1 MASFEQAKYCPFCKR
16 NVSATKDDKCKLCGG
31 KVERGLWSVRFRY
44 VEEDGQEKQKRL
56 SGFSTK
62 KEANNQYLDFVAKH
76 KMNNKKIHQITF
88 SELFDE
94 FEKYYK
100 TKTKPSTYYDLL
112 SKSKLIRPFF
122 DKFEVRKISAKLILD
137 WQNSIA
143 KYSYN
148 YKCHLRT
155 ILSGIL
161 RYAEKYYNIPN
172 QLNKVDT
179 FRRLEPK
186 KEMQIWTPEEF
197 HEVMKQVEKFEY
209 KIFYIALYYTGARKG
224 EMLATTWND
233 WDLIN
238 NTLNINKSVSTKI
251 QGGSWMLTSPKNS
264 TSVRKIKIPQLLSD
278 YIVELK
284 KYEKDN
290 QAIGKFVF
298 GGDQPL
304 PETCVSRYLNNAA
317 KETGIHP
324 IRVHDLRHS
333 HASLLISQ
341 GASIVGVAKRLGHS
355 NTQQTLNTYAHL
367 MPKDEDQII
376 KKLEKIGKI

>member
-1 MASFEQAKYCPFCKR
+1 MASFEQAKYCPNCKR
-16 NVSATKDDKCKLCGG
+16 NVSATKDDRCKICGG
-31 KVERGLWSVRFRY
+31 KIERGTWSVRFRY
-44 VEEDGQEKQKRL
+44 IEEDGQEKQKRL

-62 KEANNQYLDFVAKH
+62 KEANQQYLDFVAKH

-161 RYAEKYYNIPN
+161 GYAEKYYDIPN
-172 QLNKVDT
+172 QLHKVDS
-179 FRRLEPK
+179 FRRIEPK

-197 HEVMKQVEKFEY
+197 NSAMAKVDKLEY
-209 KIFYIALYYTGARKG
+209 KIFYTALYYTGARKG
-224 EMLATTWND
+224 EMLATKWEDWN
-233 WDLIN
+233 LKN
-238 NTLNINKSVSTKI
+238 NTLNINKSISTKI
-251 QGGSWMLTSPKNS
+251 SGGSWILTSPKNAS
-264 TSVRKIKIPQLLSD
+264 SVRQIKIPKFLADDIKQLK
-278 YIVELK
+278 I
-284 KYEKDN
+284 YEEQN
-290 QAIGKFVF
+290 QTIGEFVF
-298 GGDQPL
+298 GGSQPL
-304 PETCVSRYLNNAA
+304 PETCLCRYLNNAA
-317 KETGIHP
+317 KSAGLTP
-324 IRVHDLRHS
+324 IRIHDLRHS

-341 GASIVGVAKRLGHS
+341 GSSIVGVAKRLGHA

-367 MPKDEDQII
+367 MPKDEEQII
-376 KKLEKIGKI
+376 NNLEKLHKI